1 MSRAVNRTGGV
12 RARVAAL
19 GIAVIGRAA
28 IGRAA
33 IGIAAIG
40 ASAGCAVLPS
50 PEPLPD
56 SFVPEATTSVDPG
69 ALATASNG
77 FTLAEQAAI
86 RLRVADCTSFGNGTG
101 WIVGEHTVVTNSHV
115 IEGATAIEL
124 TAYDGTEL
132 TATRSFLDPTSDLAI
147 VVVEEELAPV
157 LSIAAADPSGTLDD
171 VVVVGYPRAEEL
183 TAFEASFV
191 RIVDDELRE
200 HPDDVY
206 LLNGHVEP
214 GNSGSAVVNR
224 DDGTVVGVIYAGDDG
239 DASWAV
245 SWESVSDFLMN
256 ESGWEVNL
264 AQCED

>member
-1 MSRAVNRTGGV
+1 MSHRPTPT
-12 RARVAAL
+12 RARAAAGATLGLSVVA
-19 GIAVIGRAA
+19 V
-28 IGRAA
+28 
-33 IGIAAIG
+33 
-40 ASAGCAVLPS
+40 AGCAVLPS

-56 SFVPEATTSVDPG
+56 SFVPQATASASPG
-69 ALATASNG
+69 ALAAAPDG
-77 FTLAEQAAI
+77 FSLAEQAAI

-115 IEGATAIEL
+115 IEGATDIEL

-157 LSIAAADPSGTLDD
+157 LPIAADDPSGTLDG

-191 RIVDDELRE
+191 RVVEDELRE

-206 LLNGHVEP
+206 LLDGHVEP
-214 GNSGSAVVNR
+214 GNSGSAVVNQ
-224 DDGTVVGVIYAGDDG
+224 DDGTVVGVIYAGDDRN
-239 DASWAV
+239 ASWAV
-245 SWESVSDFLMN
+245 SWQSVTDFLAH
-256 ESGWEVNL
+256 ESGWEVNTS
-264 AQCED
+264 QCDG